1 MEFKPFENRIYL
13 SSPTMHG
20 DELTYMK
27 DAYTSNWMTTVGE
40 NIDAIER
47 EVSEYIGMADA
58 VGLSSGTAAL
68 HLAMKLAGVKA
79 GDRVFC
85 SDMTFAASVNPVFY
99 EGATPILI
107 DSERD
112 SWNMDPTAL
121 EKAFAL
127 YPDVKVVVAVDLY
140 GVPAKLDEIC
150 AVCDRHGAVLI
161 EDAAEAFGA
170 SYKGRPTGSFGTY
183 NVLSFNGNKIITGS
197 TGGMLLTEDD
207 DAAAHVRKW
216 STQSRDAAPWYQ
228 HSELGYN
235 YRMSNVV
242 AGVVRGQLPYLQE
255 HLDRKKAIYDRYR
268 EAFADLPISMTPFED
283 GTMKPSFWL
292 SCLCI
297 DREAMC
303 EQTRTDTA
311 ASYIKT
317 AGKTCPTEI
326 LELLEAHN
334 IEGRPL
340 WKPMHMQPLYAAYP
354 FVSTEEGDGV
364 CGDLFERGLCLPSDI
379 NMTAEQQDVIIALIR
394 SCF

>member
-20 DELTYMK
+20 DELMYIK
-27 DAYTSNWMTTVGE
+27 EAYTSNWMTTVGE
-40 NIDAIER
+40 NINAIER

-85 SDMTFAASVNPVFY
+85 SDMTFAASVNPVIY

-107 DSERD
+107 DSERS
-112 SWNMDPTAL
+112 SWNMDPMAL

-140 GVPAKLDEIC
+140 GVPAKLDEIR
-150 AVCDRHGAVLI
+150 AICDRYGAVLI

-170 SYKGRPTGSFGTY
+170 FYKGRPTGSFGTY

-207 DAAAHVRKW
+207 DAAVWARKW
-216 STQSRDAAPWYQ
+216 STQSRDEAPWYQ
-228 HSELGYN
+228 HTEIGYN

-255 HLDRKKAIYDRYR
+255 HLERKKAIYDRYCA
-268 EAFADLPISMTPFED
+268 AFADLPVSMTPFDSE
-283 GTMKPSFWL
+283 TMRPSFWL

-303 EQTRTDTA
+303 EQTRTDTQ

-326 LELLEAHN
+326 LEILEAHN
-334 IEGRPL
+334 AEGRPL
-340 WKPMHMQPLYAAYP
+340 WKPMHMQPLYAACP
-354 FVSTEEGDGV
+354 FVSTEDGDGV

-379 NMTAEQQDVIIALIR
+379 NMTVEQQDAIIALIR